1 MLARLPVATVILLIA
16 FACGGGTV
24 DPTNTPSTSE
34 EASSVPAPA
43 VVDAGRLEEYE
54 SGEPV
59 HFFSERFWLV
69 RVGDDLVL
77 ALSDRDTH
85 PNSSDERCRIVW
97 RPDAVID
104 ARYGWFRGRCSGSMF
119 NVNGRVV
126 TGPSPRSM
134 DRYAITVTGGAVEVD
149 TTHILEESIDDPLL
163 YTPPH
168 PPTPVLAGDAAVY
181 LSLGDSIQYGCCGD
195 PLRSA
200 HPIFARFLSERLKR
214 PVEWVS
220 VAGNDTMSEFIGS
233 QLEVAVAILA
243 QYRREGRPVVAITL
257 SIGGNDLL
265 ELKPICQGRGSPEC
279 IDKFAQILERYRKDI
294 DLVLRRLEEAKD
306 PHTPLFL
313 LNVYDA
319 YDCGR
324 VADKV
329 SASAVGV
336 SLFNNGPAAAGK
348 LHGLQLIDVN
358 SAFRGKACEYLIDVD
373 PTYRGYAVIA
383 QLYKTAYEA
392 LPAEFVEPYV
402 KQ

>member
-1 MLARLPVATVILLIA
+1 M
-16 FACGGGTV
+16 
-24 DPTNTPSTSE
+24 
-34 EASSVPAPA
+34 
-43 VVDAGRLEEYE
+43 VDAGRIEEYE

-59 HFFSERFWLV
+59 HFLSQGFWLV
-69 RVGDDLVL
+69 RIGDDLVL

-85 PNSSDERCRIVW
+85 PTSSGERCLVVW

-119 NVNGRVV
+119 NVNGRLVA
-126 TGPSPRSM
+126 GPSPRSM
-134 DRYAITVTGGAVEVD
+134 DRYAVTVTDGVVAVD
-149 TTHILEESIDDPLL
+149 MRHILEDSIDDPLL
-163 YTPPH
+163 YSPPH
-168 PPTPVLAGDAAVY
+168 PPTPVLAADAAVY

-220 VAGNDTMSEFIGS
+220 LAGNDTTSEFIGS
-233 QLEVAVAILA
+233 QLELAVAALE
-243 QYRREGRPVVAITL
+243 QYRREGRHVVAITL

-265 ELKPICQGRGSPEC
+265 ELRPICQGRASPEC
-279 IDKFAQILERYRKDI
+279 IDKFAAILERYHQQI
-294 DLVLRRLEEAKD
+294 DVILTRLEETKD
-306 PHTPLFL
+306 AHTPIFQ

-329 SASAVGV
+329 SGSAVGV
-336 SLFNNGPAAAGK
+336 SIFNNGPAGAARK
-348 LHGLQLIDVN
+348 HGVHLIDMN

-383 QLYKTAYEA
+383 ELYRTAYES
-392 LPAEFVEPYV
+392 LPADFVEPFV
-402 KQ
+402 RP